1 MLLCSASACSGL
13 PAPLRQAW
21 FMSGQAGAI
30 AYVIYELFGT
40 NPFDEWANDDRV
52 KYVKTNLLGT
62 PKPRKVRVML
72 WLVDAFAQIK
82 YLLNLFS
89 SQEKSGSGATTAA
102 RNAAGSVAGSIT
114 NFLSDASG
122 RGRELLGKFT
132 YLMYYY
138 LAMLVV

>member
-1 MLLCSASACSGL
+1 MTGELMAFILKVWSEAAKKRRVRMSIVNVCGPGGSPHHVFSPLVKIGNAFECVLGDGSHLKLFTELGTYYGL

-52 KYVKTNLLGT
+52 KYVKANLLGT

-82 YLLNLFS
+82 Y
-89 SQEKSGSGATTAA
+89 
-102 RNAAGSVAGSIT
+102 
-114 NFLSDASG
+114 
-122 RGRELLGKFT
+122 
-132 YLMYYY
+132 
-138 LAMLVV
+138 

>member
-1 MLLCSASACSGL
+1 
-13 PAPLRQAW
+13 
-21 FMSGQAGAI
+21 MSGQAGAI